1 MQSTVIGDNSTIPV
15 VFESSSV
22 LGVQLLQSFISV
34 VVMLLLLLSGD
45 VETNPGPSKC
55 ATCSTSRTRTNTSI
69 YSYMPALTV
78 KRISCTH
85 AYQVSVALVVLM
97 GEVINK

>member
-1 MQSTVIGDNSTIPV
+1 MVVVTPEANSTIPG

-55 ATCSTSRTRTNTSI
+55 
-69 YSYMPALTV
+69 
-78 KRISCTH
+78 IS
-85 AYQVSVALVVLM
+85 
-97 GEVINK
+97 EE